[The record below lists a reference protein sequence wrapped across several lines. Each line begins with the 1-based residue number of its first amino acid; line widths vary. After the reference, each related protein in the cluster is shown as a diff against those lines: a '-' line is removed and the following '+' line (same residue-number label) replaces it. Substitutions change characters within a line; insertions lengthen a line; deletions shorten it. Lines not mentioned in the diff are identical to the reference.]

1 MELLLRDVR
10 LFPTRYINVSVF
22 GKKNKPYV
30 VPVQDSIDLGP
41 TKGINSKEK
50 KIVL

>member
-1 MELLLRDVR
+1 MELLLQDVR

-30 VPVQDSIDLGP
+30 SPVQDSVFVGP
-41 TKGINSKEK
+41 VKGVKSKVK
-50 KIVL
+50 K

>member
-1 MELLLRDVR
+1 

-30 VPVQDSIDLGP
+30 VPVQDSIYVGP
-41 TKGINSKEK
+41 TKGDNSKIK
-50 KIVL
+50 K

>member
-10 LFPTRYINVSVF
+10 LFPTRYINVSFF

-30 VPVQDSIDLGP
+30 VPVQDSIFVGP
-41 TKGINSKEK
+41 TKDDNSKIK
-50 KIVL
+50 K